1 MDTHAPSSVEP
12 AFACAETDVPRDGTV
27 VTRTIDGQSI
37 AISRRS
43 AGEDAIVAFESRC
56 PHYKG
61 PLKFGRVV
69 EGEVICPWHF
79 MRFDT
84 TTGEVAGCQK
94 TLMKMKVYPVKLVD
108 GKVYVQTTG

>member
-1 MDTHAPSSVEP
+1 MDTQAPSSPEP
-12 AFACAETDVPRDGTV
+12 AFACAEADVPRDGTV
-27 VTRTIDGQSI
+27 VTRTVNGQSI

-43 AGEDAIVAFESRC
+43 ANEDTIVAFDSRC

-84 TTGEVAGCQK
+84 ATGHVAGCEK
-94 TLMKMKVYPVKLVD
+94 SLMSLKVYPVKLVD
-108 GKVYVQTTG
+108 GKVYVQMSS